1 MNKLTLIA
9 LSTLL
14 SAGAA
19 MADGLS
25 RDEVVAELVRARN
38 AGELTALQS
47 ESYGYSGYGGYG
59 GYGQAAATSSL
70 SREAVIADLRRAQQS
85 GELARRDAESYGPS
99 VAPIASS
106 KTRTQVLAELQ
117 AARDS
122 GELALL
128 NSNNPGY
135 VELLQ
140 LGKRTGANDLM
151 AGQPGIAR

>member
-47 ESYGYSGYGGYG
+47 ESYGYSGYG

-135 VELLQ
+135 AELLQ